1 MRAPNALIF
10 FYPQTKSF
18 IYPYCNCI
26 CMEMFPRWLS
36 RSLNLAATHAP
47 GSYWSP
53 NWGLSKIPAS
63 LSRLI
68 FVSLFCSIFV
78 FRCVEGWRRVRKMRT
93 MHPPVAND
101 NLNVGGWTHWD
112 SQPKHNTCISCVSF
126 SGRDNHNPSAH
137 LHSLWTFYESK
148 MCLSAALLFV
158 WMMNSIPTPPHF
170 PSWNC
175 RWHADKSCCHNRLKV
190 QNNATKIFIFKYLK
204 LHHQICKSCHFYSN
218 AVTRINYGII
228 SFCTRI
234 NVKCII

>member
-158 WMMNSIPTPPHF
+158 WMMNCPIFQAETVVDM
-170 PSWNC
+170 
-175 RWHADKSCCHNRLKV
+175 RTKV
-190 QNNATKIFIFKYLK
+190 
-204 LHHQICKSCHFYSN
+204 
-218 AVTRINYGII
+218 AVTTAKRSKTTQLKSLFLNISSYII
-228 SFCTRI
+228 RSANPAISIATQSPE
-234 NVKCII
+234 